1 MRYNAHMNL
10 AIGLLL
16 IVSGLL
22 LAIPQIY
29 DILLFFEYEKWPVI
43 NGSLGLIC
51 IIVGI
56 TLLIIRNPEKEKKI
70 FTEIK

>member
-1 MRYNAHMNL
+1 MNL

>member
-1 MRYNAHMNL
+1 MNL
-10 AIGLLL
+10 LTGLLL
-16 IVSGLL
+16 IASGLL

-29 DILLFFEYEKWPVI
+29 DILLSFEYEKWPVI

-56 TLLIIRNPEKEKKI
+56 TLLIVRKPNNENRV
-70 FTEIK
+70 FTDVI